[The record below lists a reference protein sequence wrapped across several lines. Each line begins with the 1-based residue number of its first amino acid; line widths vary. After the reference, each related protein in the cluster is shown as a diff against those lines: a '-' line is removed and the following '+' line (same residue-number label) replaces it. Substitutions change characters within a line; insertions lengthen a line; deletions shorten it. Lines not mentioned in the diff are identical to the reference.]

1 VKKEQGTME
10 DKLREIVARIA
21 ETDTSF
27 SLGANLRD
35 ELYVD
40 SVRALEILFEIQ
52 KDMGIRVPESRLGE
66 VRTFGDLAS
75 VVASV
80 GAKA

>member
-1 VKKEQGTME
+1 ME

-21 ETDTSF
+21 ETDAGF
-27 SLGANLRD
+27 SSQASLRD

-40 SVRALEILFEIQ
+40 SVRALEIMFEIQ
-52 KDMGIRVPESRLGE
+52 KDMGVVIPESRWGE
-66 VRTFGDLAS
+66 VRTFSDLAG

>member
-1 VKKEQGTME
+1 ME

-21 ETDTSF
+21 ETNASF
-27 SLGANLRD
+27 SADANLRD
-35 ELYVD
+35 ELSVD

-52 KDMGIRVPESRLGE
+52 KDMGIRVPEARLGE

-75 VVASV
+75 VVASE

>member
-1 VKKEQGTME
+1 ME

-21 ETDTSF
+21 ETNANF
-27 SLGANLRD
+27 SVDANLRD
-35 ELYVD
+35 ELSVD

-52 KDMGIRVPESRLGE
+52 KDMGIKIPESRLGE
-66 VRTFGDLAS
+66 VRTFGDLAN
-75 VVASV
+75 VVASE

>member
-1 VKKEQGTME
+1 ME

-21 ETDTSF
+21 ETDAKF
-27 SLGANLRD
+27 SPDASLRD
-35 ELYVD
+35 ELLVD

-52 KDMGIRVPESRLGE
+52 KDMGIKVPESRLGE
-66 VRTFGDLAS
+66 VRTFSDLAS
-75 VVASV
+75 VVAQV

>member
-1 VKKEQGTME
+1 ME

-21 ETDTSF
+21 ETNASF
-27 SLGANLRD
+27 STDANLRD
-35 ELYVD
+35 ELSVD

-52 KDMGIRVPESRLGE
+52 KDLGIRVPESRLGE
-66 VRTFGDLAS
+66 VRTFGDLAN
-75 VVASV
+75 VVASE